1 MRIDLGGIGGFGY
14 SVAAMNATLLENP
27 DRTVCG
33 SRREAELSALVEKLL
48 GEVAQL
54 RGEVAE
60 LRQQAGYWKGMF
72 EQTKRKNEKLE
83 KEIDSLRAENR
94 QLKDRLFAA
103 KSEKKPSKDRS
114 NGLDD
119 PKAVNTPRRPRGHQ
133 PDAPGPG
140 RRDHSHLPVVE
151 EEVEMPSDE
160 TACPKCGKP
169 AAEMSE
175 TEDSELIEVE
185 VRAHRRRIRRKRYRR
200 TCDCPNESQTLT
212 APAPPKLIPKGR
224 YGVSVWVHLLLAK
237 FASHRALGNAIEALS
252 HYDLDLP
259 QGTITDGQKRI
270 SLLLEPVYEAILARN
285 AESFYRQADE
295 TRWSVF
301 VEQEGKIGFRWWLW
315 AFLSED
321 TTGFRIEPTRSH
333 DVPEGHYAKKAKG
346 ILMVD
351 RYSAYKAMAQVKSG
365 VVKLAFCWAHVR
377 RDFIGVGKGWPELVD
392 WAVAW
397 LYRIRQ
403 LYHLNR
409 QRLLHE
415 PETSEFARRDA
426 PLREAIACIH
436 RQATDELAQP
446 KLREP
451 CRKALRSL
459 LDHWAGLTL
468 FVDDPKIP
476 MDNNAS
482 ERTVRGPAMGRKNY
496 FGSGSL
502 WSVCLTAAMFS
513 IVATLK
519 QWKINPRRWLSWYLE
534 SCAAA
539 GSRVPKDIER
549 FLPWNLTPERRA
561 ELTSP
566 KASVPINDTS

>member
-1 MRIDLGGIGGFGY
+1 
-14 SVAAMNATLLENP
+14 MNATLLENP
-27 DRTVCG
+27 DQTACG
-33 SRREAELSALVEKLL
+33 PRREAELSALVEKLL
-48 GEVAQL
+48 GEVAKL
-54 RGEVAE
+54 RDEVAT
-60 LRQQAGYWKGMF
+60 LSQQAGYWKGMF

-169 AAEMSE
+169 AAEMNE

-185 VRAHRRRIRRKRYRR
+185 VRAHRRKICRRRYRR

-252 HYDLDLP
+252 HYDLNLP

-301 VEQEGKIGFRWWLW
+301 VASEGKIGFRWWLW

-333 DVPEGHYAKKAKG
+333 DVPQEHYANKAQG
-346 ILMVD
+346 ILVVD

-397 LYRIRQ
+397 LHRIRQ

-409 QRLLHE
+409 QRLSCKGRT
-415 PETSEFARRDA
+415 PEFARRDA
-426 PLREAIACIH
+426 ALREAIACVH
-436 RQATDELAQP
+436 RQATDELALP

-459 LDHWAGLTL
+459 LDHWPGLTL

-502 WSVCLTAAMFS
+502 WSVCLTASMFS

-539 GSRVPKDIER
+539 GSRVPKDLGR
-549 FLPWNLTPERRA
+549 FLPWNLTTERRA

-566 KASVPINDTS
+566 KASAPINDTS

>member
-1 MRIDLGGIGGFGY
+1 
-14 SVAAMNATLLENP
+14 MNATLLENP
-27 DRTVCG
+27 GQTVRP
-33 SRREAELSALVEKLL
+33 SRRESELSALVERLL
-48 GEVAQL
+48 AEVSQL

-72 EQTKRKNEKLE
+72 EQTKRKNEKLQT
-83 KEIDSLRAENR
+83 EIDSLRAENR

-103 KSEKKPSKDRS
+103 KSEKKTPKDRS
-114 NGLDD
+114 NRLDD
-119 PKAVNTPRRPRGHQ
+119 PQAAERPRRPRGHQ
-133 PDAPGPG
+133 PNAPGPR

-151 EEVEMPSDE
+151 EEVALTPNE
-160 TACPKCGKP
+160 TACPRCGRP
-169 AAEMSE
+169 AAEISQ
-175 TEDSELIEVE
+175 TEDSEIIEIEVC
-185 VRAHRRRIRRKRYRR
+185 AHRRRIRRRRYRR
-200 TCDCPNESQTLT
+200 TCNCPNESQTLT

-259 QGTITDGQKRI
+259 PGTITDGLQRI
-270 SLLLEPVYEAILARN
+270 APLLEPVYEAILARN
-285 AESFYRQADE
+285 ADGFYHQADE

-301 VEQEGKIGFRWWLW
+301 VEQEGRIGYRWWLW
-315 AFLSED
+315 AFLTED
-321 TTGFRIEPTRSH
+321 TTAFRIEPTRSH
-333 DVPEGHYAKKAKG
+333 DVPERHYAKKAQG
-346 ILMVD
+346 VLMVD
-351 RYSAYKAMAQVKSG
+351 RYSAYKAMDQVKAGS
-365 VVKLAFCWAHVR
+365 VLLAFCWAHVR

-392 WAVAW
+392 WAIVW
-397 LYRIRQ
+397 LHRIRQ

-409 QRLLHE
+409 QRLFCE
-415 PETSEFARRDA
+415 GRASEFSRHDVA
-426 PLREAIACIH
+426 LREVIDAMH
-436 RQATDELAQP
+436 RQATDELSQP

-451 CRKALRSL
+451 CRKALASL
-459 LDHWAGLTL
+459 LDHWSGLTL
-468 FVDDPKIP
+468 FVADPKIP

-519 QWKINPRRWLSWYLE
+519 QWNINPRRWLSWYLE

-539 GSRVPKDIER
+539 GSRVPKHVDR
-549 FLPWNLTPERRA
+549 FLPWNLAPERRA
-561 ELTSP
+561 ELTSLEV
-566 KASVPINDTS
+566 SVPITDTS

>member
-1 MRIDLGGIGGFGY
+1 M
-14 SVAAMNATLLENP
+14 SATLLESP
-27 DRTVCG
+27 DQSARH
-33 SRREAELSALVEKLL
+33 SRREAELTTLVERLL

-72 EQTKRKNEKLE
+72 EQAKRKNDKLQQE
-83 KEIDSLRAENR
+83 VDSLRAENR

-119 PKAVNTPRRPRGHQ
+119 PKAAKEPGRPRGQQ
-133 PDAPGPG
+133 PDASGPP
-140 RRDHSHLPVVE
+140 RRDQSHLPEVE
-151 EEVEMPSDE
+151 EDVELPPDE
-160 TACPKCGKP
+160 RACPNCGKP
-169 AAEMSE
+169 AVEMSE
-175 TEDSELIEVE
+175 TEDSEVIEVE
-185 VRAHRRRIRRKRYRR
+185 VRAHRRKIRRKRYRR
-200 TCDCPNESQTLT
+200 KCNCPNQSQTLT
-212 APAPPKLIPKGR
+212 APSPPRLIPKGR

-252 HYDLDLP
+252 HYDLDVP
-259 QGTITDGQKRI
+259 HGTITDGLKRI
-270 SLLLEPVYEAILARN
+270 SPLLEPIYEAILTRN
-285 AESFYRQADE
+285 AASFYRQADE

-301 VEQEGKIGFRWWLW
+301 VEQGGKIGFRWWLW
-315 AFLSED
+315 AFLGED

-333 DVPEGHYAKKAKG
+333 DVPEGHYADKAQG

-351 RYSAYKAMAQVKSG
+351 RYSAYKAMTQVKSG

-392 WAVAW
+392 WAIVW
-397 LYRIRQ
+397 LHRIRQ
-403 LYHLNR
+403 LYQFNR
-409 QRLLHE
+409 RRLSCE
-415 PETSEFARRDA
+415 DRPAEFARHDA
-426 PLREAIACIH
+426 ALREAIGLMH

-451 CRKALRSL
+451 CRKALASL
-459 LDHWAGLTL
+459 LDHWEGLTL

-519 QWKINPRRWLSWYLE
+519 QWKINPRRWLLWYLE

-539 GSRVPKDIER
+539 GSRVPKDIEQY
-549 FLPWNLTPERRA
+549 LPWNFITQRRA
-561 ELTSP
+561 EPTSR
-566 KASVPINDTS
+566 KAFVPISDTS

>member
-1 MRIDLGGIGGFGY
+1 
-14 SVAAMNATLLENP
+14 MNTTLLENP
-27 DRTVCG
+27 DQTVCG
-33 SRREAELSALVEKLL
+33 LRREVELSALVGKLL
-48 GEVAQL
+48 GEVAEL
-54 RGEVAE
+54 RDEVAT

-72 EQTKRKNEKLE
+72 EQAKRKNEKLQ
-83 KEIDSLRAENR
+83 KEIDLLRAENR

-103 KSEKKPSKDRS
+103 KSEKKSSKDRA

-119 PKAVNTPRRPRGHQ
+119 PKTVNTPRRSRGHQ
-133 PDAPGPG
+133 PGASGPG
-140 RRDHSHLPVVE
+140 RRDYSHLPVVE
-151 EEVEMPSDE
+151 EEIELQSDE
-160 TACPKCGKP
+160 TACPKCGRP
-169 AAEMSE
+169 AAEMSQ
-175 TEDSELIEVE
+175 TEDSELIELD
-185 VRAHRRRIRRKRYRR
+185 VRAHRRKIRRKRYRR
-200 TCDCPNESQTLT
+200 TCDCRNELQTLT

-224 YGVSVWVHLLLAK
+224 YGVSVWTHLLMAK

-259 QGTITDGQKRI
+259 QGTITDGLKRI
-270 SLLLEPVYEAILARN
+270 SPLLEPVYEAILARN
-285 AESFYRQADE
+285 AGTFYRQADE
-295 TRWSVF
+295 TRWLVF
-301 VEQEGKIGFRWWLW
+301 VVQEGKIGFRWWLW
-315 AFLSED
+315 AFLGED
-321 TTGFRIEPTRSH
+321 TTAIRIEPTRSH
-333 DVPEGHYAKKAKG
+333 DVPEGHYADKVKG

-351 RYSAYKAMAQVKSG
+351 RYAAYKAMAQVKSG

-392 WAVAW
+392 WAIEW
-397 LYRIRQ
+397 LHRIRQ

-409 QRLLHE
+409 RRLSYD
-415 PETSEFARRDA
+415 PKTSEFARHDA
-426 PLREAIACIH
+426 ALREAIDAMH

-451 CRKALRSL
+451 CRKALTSL

-502 WSVCLTAAMFS
+502 WSVCLTASMFS

-519 QWKINPRRWLSWYLE
+519 QWHINPHRWLSWYLE

-539 GSRVPKDIER
+539 GGQVPKDIEK
-549 FLPWNLTPERRA
+549 FLPWNLTAERRA

-566 KASVPINDTS
+566 KASSPINDTS

>member
-1 MRIDLGGIGGFGY
+1 MGY
-14 SVAAMNATLLENP
+14 SVAVMNATLLGNP
-27 DRTVCG
+27 DQTVCG

-48 GEVAQL
+48 GEVGKL
-54 RGEVAE
+54 RDEVAT

-72 EQTKRKNEKLE
+72 EQAKRKHEKVQ
-83 KEIDSLRAENR
+83 KAIDSLRAENR

-119 PKAVNTPRRPRGHQ
+119 PKAVNTPRQPRGHQ

-140 RRDHSHLPVVE
+140 RRDHAHLPVVE
-151 EEVEMPSDE
+151 EEVELPSGE

-175 TEDSELIEVE
+175 TEDSEVIEVE
-185 VRAHRRRIRRKRYRR
+185 VRAHRRKIRRKRYRR
-200 TCDCPNESQTLT
+200 TCDCPNASQTLT

-252 HYDLDLP
+252 HYDLNLP

-301 VEQEGKIGFRWWLW
+301 VEQEGKTGFRWWLW

-333 DVPEGHYAKKAKG
+333 DVPQGHYAEKAQG
-346 ILMVD
+346 ILVVD

-392 WAVAW
+392 WAIVW
-397 LYRIRQ
+397 LHRIRQ

-409 QRLLHE
+409 QRLSYGSRT
-415 PETSEFARRDA
+415 PEFARRDA
-426 PLREAIACIH
+426 ALREAIDAMH
-436 RQATDELAQP
+436 RQVTDELAQP

-459 LDHWAGLTL
+459 LDHWSGLTL

-502 WSVCLTAAMFS
+502 GSVCLTAAMFS

-519 QWKINPRRWLSWYLE
+519 QWNINPRRWLSWYLE

-549 FLPWNLTPERRA
+549 FLPWNLTTERRA

-566 KASVPINDTS
+566 KASAPINDTS

>member
-1 MRIDLGGIGGFGY
+1 
-14 SVAAMNATLLENP
+14 MNATLLESF
-27 DRTVCG
+27 DQTACG
-33 SRREAELSALVEKLL
+33 FQREVELSALVEKLL
-48 GEVAQL
+48 GEVDQL

-72 EQTKRKNEKLE
+72 EQAKRKNEKLQ

-103 KSEKKPSKDRS
+103 KSEKRPSKDRS

-119 PKAVNTPRRPRGHQ
+119 PKAAKEPRRPRGQQ
-133 PDAPGPG
+133 PDAPGPP
-140 RRDHSHLPVVE
+140 RRDYSHLPAVE
-151 EEVEMPSDE
+151 EEEQLPPDE

-169 AAEMSE
+169 AVEMNE
-175 TEDSELIEVE
+175 TEDSEVIEVE
-185 VRAHRRRIRRKRYRR
+185 VRAHRRKIRRKRYRR

-259 QGTITDGQKRI
+259 QGTITDGLKRI
-270 SLLLEPVYEAILARN
+270 SPLLEPIYEAILARN

-301 VEQEGKIGFRWWLW
+301 IEQEGKIGFRWWLW
-315 AFLSED
+315 GFLSKD

-333 DVPEGHYAKKAKG
+333 DVPEGHYTDEAQG
-346 ILMVD
+346 VLMVD

-377 RDFIGVGKGWPELVD
+377 RDFIGVGKGWPEFTD
-392 WAVAW
+392 WAIAW
-397 LYRIRQ
+397 LHRIRR

-415 PETSEFARRDA
+415 PETPQFTLHDATLRDA
-426 PLREAIACIH
+426 IDAMH
-436 RQATDELAQP
+436 QQATEELAQP

-451 CRKALRSL
+451 CRKALASL
-459 LDHWAGLTL
+459 LDHWSGLTL
-468 FVDDPKIP
+468 FVDDPNIP

-482 ERTVRGPAMGRKNY
+482 ERMVRGPAMGRKNY
-496 FGSGSL
+496 YGSGSL

-513 IVATLK
+513 IVATLQ
-519 QWKINPRRWLSWYLE
+519 QWNVNPRRWLSWYLE

-539 GSRVPKDIER
+539 GGRVPEDVER
-549 FLPWNLTPERRA
+549 FLPWNLTADRRA

-566 KASVPINDTS
+566 EASVPINDSS

>member
-1 MRIDLGGIGGFGY
+1 
-14 SVAAMNATLLENP
+14 MNATLLENS
-27 DRTVCG
+27 DQTVCG
-33 SRREAELSALVEKLL
+33 SGREAELSALVEKLL
-48 GEVAQL
+48 GEVAKL
-54 RGEVAE
+54 RDEVAT
-60 LRQQAGYWKGMF
+60 LRQQAGYWRGMF
-72 EQTKRKNEKLE
+72 EQAKRKHGKLE
-83 KEIDSLRAENR
+83 KQIDSLGAENR

-133 PDAPGPG
+133 PDAPGPQ
-140 RRDHSHLPVVE
+140 RRDHSHLPVIEEQVE
-151 EEVEMPSDE
+151 LPSDE
-160 TACPKCGKP
+160 MGCPKCGKP

-175 TEDSELIEVE
+175 TEDSEVIEVE
-185 VRAHRRRIRRKRYRR
+185 VRAHRRKIRRKRYRR

-252 HYDLDLP
+252 HYDLNLP

-285 AESFYRQADE
+285 AKSFYRQADE

-301 VEQEGKIGFRWWLW
+301 VEQEGKTGFRWWLW

-333 DVPEGHYAKKAKG
+333 DVPQGHYANKAQG

-392 WAVAW
+392 WAIVW
-397 LYRIRQ
+397 LHRIRQ

-409 QRLLHE
+409 RRLSCQGRAL
-415 PETSEFARRDA
+415 EFARRDA
-426 PLREAIACIH
+426 ALREAIACVH
-436 RQATDELAQP
+436 RQAIDELAQP

-451 CRKALRSL
+451 CRKALASL
-459 LDHWAGLTL
+459 LDHWEGLTL

-519 QWKINPRRWLSWYLE
+519 QWNINPRRWLFWYLE

-549 FLPWNLTPERRA
+549 FLPWNLTTERRA

-566 KASVPINDTS
+566 KASAPINDTS

>member
-1 MRIDLGGIGGFGY
+1 
-14 SVAAMNATLLENP
+14 MNATLLENP
-27 DRTVCG
+27 DQTVCP

-48 GEVAQL
+48 GEVSQL

-72 EQTKRKNEKLE
+72 EQAKRKNEKLQT
-83 KEIDSLRAENR
+83 EIDSLRAENR

-103 KSEKKPSKDRS
+103 KSEKKPPKDRS
-114 NGLDD
+114 NRLDD
-119 PKAVNTPRRPRGHQ
+119 PQAAERPRRPRGHQ
-133 PDAPGPG
+133 PDAPGPR

-151 EEVEMPSDE
+151 EEVGLTPNE
-160 TACPKCGKP
+160 TACPTCGKP
-169 AAEMSE
+169 AAQIGP
-175 TEDSELIEVE
+175 TEDSEIIEVE
-185 VRAHRRRIRRKRYRR
+185 VCAHRRRIRRKRYRR

-224 YGVSVWVHLLLAK
+224 YGISVWVHLLLAK

-259 QGTITDGQKRI
+259 QGTITNGLKRI
-270 SLLLEPVYEAILARN
+270 APLLEPVYEAILARN
-285 AESFYRQADE
+285 ADSFYHQADE

-301 VEQEGKIGFRWWLW
+301 VEQEGKIGYRWWLW
-315 AFLSED
+315 AFLSQD
-321 TTGFRIEPTRSH
+321 TTAFRIEPTRSH
-333 DVPEGHYAKKAKG
+333 DVPERHYADRAQG
-346 ILMVD
+346 VLMVD
-351 RYSAYKAMAQVKSG
+351 RYSAYKAMAQVKAG
-365 VVKLAFCWAHVR
+365 TILLAFCWAHVR

-397 LYRIRQ
+397 LHRIRQ

-409 QRLLHE
+409 QRLSRQG
-415 PETSEFARRDA
+415 ETTEFAMHDA
-426 PLREAIACIH
+426 ALREAITCVH
-436 RQATDELAQP
+436 RWATDELSQP

-451 CRKALRSL
+451 CRKALQSL
-459 LDHWAGLTL
+459 LDHWSGLTL

-482 ERTVRGPAMGRKNY
+482 ERTVRGPSMGRKNY

-519 QWKINPRRWLSWYLE
+519 QWNMNPHRWLSWYLE

-539 GSRVPKDIER
+539 GSRVPEDVER
-549 FLPWNLTPERRA
+549 FLPWNLAAQRRA

-566 KASVPINDTS
+566 EASVPINNTS

>member
-1 MRIDLGGIGGFGY
+1 
-14 SVAAMNATLLENP
+14 MNATFLENP
-27 DRTVCG
+27 DETA
-33 SRREAELSALVEKLL
+33 SASSLETELSALVEKLL
-48 GEVAQL
+48 GEVAKL
-54 RGEVAE
+54 RDEVAT

-72 EQTKRKNEKLE
+72 EQAKRKNEKLE

-103 KSEKKPSKDRS
+103 KSEKKPSTDRS
-114 NGLDD
+114 NDLDD
-119 PKAVNTPRRPRGHQ
+119 PKAVNTPRRRRGHQ
-133 PDAPGPG
+133 PGTPGPG
-140 RRDHSHLPVVE
+140 RRDHSHLPVIE
-151 EEVEMPSDE
+151 EEVKLPSDE

-169 AAEMSE
+169 AVEMSE
-175 TEDSELIEVE
+175 TEDSEVIEVE
-185 VRAHRRRIRRKRYRR
+185 VRAHRRKIRRKRYRR
-200 TCDCPNESQTLT
+200 TCECPNESPTLT

-252 HYDLDLP
+252 HYDLHLP
-259 QGTITDGQKRI
+259 QGTISDGLKRI
-270 SLLLEPVYEAILARN
+270 SPLLEPVYEAILARN

-295 TRWSVF
+295 THWSVF
-301 VEQEGKIGFRWWLW
+301 IEQEGKIGFRWWLW

-333 DVPEGHYAKKAKG
+333 DVPEGHYADHAQG
-346 ILMVD
+346 ILVVD
-351 RYSAYKAMAQVKSG
+351 RYSAYKAMAQVKSDM
-365 VVKLAFCWAHVR
+365 VRLAFCWAHVR

-392 WAVAW
+392 WAIVW
-397 LYRIRQ
+397 LHRIRQ

-409 QRLLHE
+409 HRLSCE
-415 PETSEFARRDA
+415 GQASEFARREA
-426 PLREAIACIH
+426 ALREAIDAMR

-451 CRKALRSL
+451 CRKALASL

-519 QWKINPRRWLSWYLE
+519 QWNISPRCWLSWYLV

-539 GSRVPKDIER
+539 GSRAPEDIER
-549 FLPWNLTPERRA
+549 FLPWNLTAKHRA

-566 KASVPINDTS
+566 AAPVPINDTS